1 MTETPTDTTAQRAE
15 LVAYYEGRR
24 AQAEI
29 HAAYAHVEADE
40 MGVMGRTVRVLSDAA
55 VDDEYRRM
63 ILKLR

>member
-15 LVAYYEGRR
+15 LVAYYERKR
-24 AQAEI
+24 ASAQQ
-29 HAAYAHVEADE
+29 EADE
-40 MGVMGRTVRVLSDAA
+40 MAVLGSTVRVLSDAA